1 VFEDQDILPTDIK
14 QNREFIK
21 ALYPAGQSRT
31 LEEMNHNIDPFAT
44 SGV

>member
-1 VFEDQDILPTDIK
+1 MLEDQNILPTDIK
-14 QNREFIK
+14 QYGEFIK
-21 ALYPAGQSRT
+21 AFDPAGQGRA